1 MKGCRGG
8 SRDESEAEVD
18 DPREETGQPGG
29 KNRGKK
35 ISVGKVMVVRAI
47 WRVCSAERVARRTP
61 AFGFQMASGPSSEW
75 NTMLYAAELNV

>member
-1 MKGCRGG
+1 MTNLK
-8 SRDESEAEVD
+8 
-18 DPREETGQPGG
+18 PRLTTLDKRPASQGE
-29 KNRGKK
+29 KNRGGE

-61 AFGFQMASGPSSEW
+61 AFGFQKASGPSSEW

>member
-1 MKGCRGG
+1 M
-8 SRDESEAEVD
+8 RDESEAEVD
-18 DPREETGQPGG
+18 DPREETGQEGK
-29 KNRGKK
+29 KNRGRERCRE
-35 ISVGKVMVVRAI
+35 VRKVKVVRAI